1 MSLQSKKFRLS
12 SLLVIL
18 ILATVVLAQ
27 KDDDKKPA
35 PQPNQP
41 NQVKQG
47 QIKGVEI
54 TAVNSTVQDG
64 VKPGTQINLEKVLKL
79 MSQPKAK
86 SKPRPK
92 SAAGLGKRKKPK
104 PAPGPGKSDSRRK
117 VNNMRDRLNTGS

>member
-35 PQPNQP
+35 PQP
-41 NQVKQG
+41 KQAKQD

-79 MSQPKAK
+79 LSKPKAK
-86 SKPRPK
+86 SKPKPK
-92 SAAGLGKRKKPK
+92 AAAGLGKRKKPK